1 MIKSMTGFANGVL
14 KIDSE
19 LSYAIELRSVNN
31 RYFDF
36 NLRMEDDLKYL
47 ETKIKALLNVKI
59 KRGKIDCRIIKSI
72 SSNTEN
78 KYSKDEVKKAVSIM
92 RAISKISH
100 QDFKVTPME
109 IINFIHFN
117 QSQATIKFDE
127 KKFMSILKT
136 IITKFDH
143 DREREGKNLSLILKA
158 NVNAINKKI
167 ISIRKFYKID
177 SKEYQ
182 FKLKEKITTV
192 LKDVDHQRLHQ
203 EAVLFLQKS
212 DIEEELN
219 RILSHNQEIIQL
231 LNSNEPV
238 GKKLDFMMQELN
250 REANTLG
257 SKSISARISG
267 LAVDI
272 KVLIEQM
279 REQIQNIE

>member
-1 MIKSMTGFANGVL
+1 MTGFANGVL

-117 QSQATIKFDE
+117 QSQAKIKFDE

-182 FKLKEKITTV
+182 HKLKEKITTV
-192 LKDVDHQRLHQ
+192 LKEIDHQRLHQ

>member
-59 KRGKIDCRIIKSI
+59 KRGKIGCRIIKSI
-72 SSNTEN
+72 SSNAEN

-143 DREREGKNLSLILKA
+143 DREREGKNL
-158 NVNAINKKI
+158 
-167 ISIRKFYKID
+167 F
-177 SKEYQ
+177 
-182 FKLKEKITTV
+182 
-192 LKDVDHQRLHQ
+192 
-203 EAVLFLQKS
+203 LFLQKS

-257 SKSISARISG
+257 SKSITARISG

>member
-19 LSYAIELRSVNN
+19 LSYDIELRSVNN
-31 RYFDF
+31 RYYDF
-36 NLRMEDDLKYL
+36 NLRIEDDLKYL
-47 ETKIKALLNVKI
+47 ETKIKALLNLKI

-72 SSNTEN
+72 NSRYEK
-78 KYSKDEVKKAVSIM
+78 KYFKDEVKKAVSIM
-92 RAISKISH
+92 RSISELAH
-100 QDFKVTPME
+100 QEFKATPIE
-109 IINFIHFN
+109 SINFIHLN
-117 QSQATIKFDE
+117 QTHATIKFNE
-127 KKFMSILKT
+127 KKFITLLKT
-136 IITKFDH
+136 IANKFNQ
-143 DREREGKNLSLILKA
+143 DRAREGKNLSIILKA

-167 ISIRKFYKID
+167 ISIRKFYKTD
-177 SKEYQ
+177 AKEYQ
-182 FKLKEKITTV
+182 HKLKEKITNV
-192 LKDVDHQRLHQ
+192 LKDIDQQRLHQ
-203 EAVLFLQKS
+203 EAFLFLQKS

-231 LNSNEPV
+231 LDSSEPV

-267 LAVDI
+267 SAVDI